1 MNTNFNVLN
10 RIKKTNLYVE
20 KLIMNFPKKE
30 YILKNNLE
38 KSMFRTIELVFTCNI
53 QDSLRIKEKFFK
65 DLVVELAMINYYV
78 EFAYERKFVSKKQ
91 REVVG
96 KYLIE
101 IRKMIY
107 GVIQNERNK
116 LSKDNN
122 A

>member
-1 MNTNFNVLN
+1 
-10 RIKKTNLYVE
+10 
-20 KLIMNFPKKE
+20 MNFPKKE

-53 QDSLRIKEKFFK
+53 QNSFRIKEKYFK

-78 EFAYERKFVSKKQ
+78 EFAYERKFVSKHQ
-91 REVVG
+91 REVVA

>member
-53 QDSLRIKEKFFK
+53 QDSLRIKEKYFK
-65 DLVVELAMINYYV
+65 ELIIELAMINYYI
-78 EFAYERKFVSKKQ
+78 EFAYERKFVSKHQ
-91 REVVG
+91 REVVA

-107 GVIQNERNK
+107 GVIQSERDK
-116 LSKDNN
+116 ISSGNN
-122 A
+122 Q

>member
-1 MNTNFNVLN
+1 MNENFNVLN
-10 RIKKTNLYVE
+10 RIKKTNLYME

-53 QDSLRIKEKFFK
+53 QNSFRIKEKYFK

-78 EFAYERKFVSKKQ
+78 EFAYERKFVSKHQ
-91 REVVG
+91 REVVA